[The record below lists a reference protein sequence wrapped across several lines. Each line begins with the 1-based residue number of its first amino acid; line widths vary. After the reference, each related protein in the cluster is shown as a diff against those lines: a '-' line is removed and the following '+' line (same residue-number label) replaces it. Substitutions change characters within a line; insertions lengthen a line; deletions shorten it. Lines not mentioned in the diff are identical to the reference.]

1 MRRVL
6 AIAGA
11 VVALAVTSNAQDTSV
26 KSRTKVTADDAQ
38 LMTMSGCLRHD
49 DGRYTLVGTMVAG
62 DELKT
67 KTKTKTD
74 VDKDDTTVN
83 TKTMTK
89 GNHGGM
95 VSSYMLVPG
104 DNVDLA
110 AHVGHQVEIS
120 AVTVDAG
127 HGDADVKIKD
137 KTTVDPENA
146 RDTTTRSK
154 TKVEVPRSG
163 AGAYTVM
170 SVRMRAATCAA
181 R

>member
-1 MRRVL
+1 
-6 AIAGA
+6 
-11 VVALAVTSNAQDTSV
+11 V

-38 LMTMSGCLRHD
+38 VMTMTGCLRHD
-49 DGRYTLVGTMVAG
+49 GGHYTLVGTMIAG

-83 TKTMTK
+83 SKTVTK

-95 VSSYMLVPG
+95 VSSYMLVPR
-104 DNVDLA
+104 DNLDLA

-120 AVTVDAG
+120 AVMVDAG
-127 HGDADVKIKD
+127 HGDADLKIKD

-154 TKVEVPRSG
+154 TKVEVPRSR

-170 SVRMRAATCAA
+170 SVRPLAATCEA